1 MTNNP
6 TTDRAAKHLRT
17 IADVIMAEAI
27 HDEHRD
33 ERENGIIEF
42 IDGHIARHL
51 DETTVIWKSLPEAV
65 NIEDEVGCDNPACSD
80 LVHVSDRWMSLI
92 DDFDECYDLCTECF
106 EVLSR
111 VLTDDEGPTVNPC
124 LGCGAEW
131 YTSTRPAGKHMELKH
146 RLGCLEAARLT
157 GELIYDEETA

>member
-33 ERENGIIEF
+33 EREDGILRF
-42 IDGHIARHL
+42 IDRHVARHL
-51 DETTVIWKSLPEAV
+51 DDPTVIWKSLPEAV
-65 NIEDEVGCDNPACSD
+65 NTDYQDLGCDNPACSD
-80 LVHVSDRWMSLI
+80 LVHVSDRWMSLL

-111 VLTDDEGPTVNPC
+111 ILTDDEGPTVNPC

-131 YTSTRPAGKHMELKH
+131 VNGVMKCHV
-146 RLGCLEAARLT
+146 GCLDAARMT